1 VRPVGSGLRDAAFAG
16 CLAVVLGVG
25 VVGVL
30 LLNTAM
36 QQQSDRIAVQHQ
48 RMAALLQQAQDLR
61 TRIDLLSTPA
71 ALAARAHRLRLRP
84 VEHMRFVAVSPSR
97 PATARAHAG

>member
-1 VRPVGSGLRDAAFAG
+1 MRPVAAGLRDAAFAG
-16 CLAVVLGVG
+16 CLAVVLAVG

-36 QQQSDRIAVQHQ
+36 QQQSDRIALQHQ
-48 RMAALLQQAQDLR
+48 RIAALTQQAQELR

-71 ALAARAHRLRLRP
+71 ALAARAHQLRLRP

-97 PATARAHAG
+97 SATGRGRAG